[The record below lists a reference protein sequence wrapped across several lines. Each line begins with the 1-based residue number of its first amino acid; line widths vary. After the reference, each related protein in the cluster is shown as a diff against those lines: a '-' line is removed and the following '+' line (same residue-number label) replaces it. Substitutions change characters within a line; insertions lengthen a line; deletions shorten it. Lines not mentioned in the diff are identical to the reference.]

1 MINIKLINYLKT
13 KYSKK
18 IFYAKN
24 QRRYIEIV
32 QKLKNKIKT
41 GKKIR
46 VCFFVLHD
54 SIVSYKPL
62 YEKMLK
68 DKLFE
73 PFIVVV
79 PDISRGEKHLITY
92 YQHTY
97 QSLKKEYKNNVNPG
111 YNIKSKK
118 FYDYSD
124 KMDIVNFHD
133 PYDCVSHEYFKVKY
147 LLDKDILPFYITYSF
162 SVTKYFREK
171 IKLDPYN
178 LFWAIF
184 VENKYSLEELKKYQP
199 LKGKNAIVT
208 GYCKM
213 DNFPKYKQ
221 KNNSKQKTIILAPH
235 HTVIN
240 WKSLMISNFLEYSDF
255 FLKLPQLYPNIKFI
269 FRPHPLLRT
278 QLNRPDIWGE
288 KKTDKYFQKILST
301 PNMTYSDGGD
311 YFETFINSDAIIH
324 DSASFLAE
332 YLFTEKPECYI
343 LKNKKSIKK
352 WFMPIGQKCLKH
364 CYKAYSQSDIINFID
379 NVVLKGKDPLKQKR
393 IKFVNSKLKINYP
406 NSSDTILNYIKQ
418 KILND

>member
-1 MINIKLINYLKT
+1 MFIPKIIKNILGVYKR
-13 KYSKK
+13 KK
-18 IFYAKN
+18 IYITN
-24 QRRYIEIV
+24 QNKYKKIIRNINCR
-32 QKLKNKIKT
+32 LKQN
-41 GKKIR
+41 KKIR
-46 VCFFVLHD
+46 VGFLVMLD

-62 YEKMLK
+62 YKKMLK
-68 DKLFE
+68 DDLFT
-73 PFIVVV
+73 PSIIVI
-79 PDISRGEKHLITY
+79 PDTSRGERHLNKNFLQTY
-92 YQHTY
+92 N
-97 QSLKKEYKNNVNPG
+97 SLKKEFKNVCKG
-111 YNIKSKK
+111 YEIKNKK
-118 FYDYSD
+118 FVDFSTKLD
-124 KMDIVNFHD
+124 MIHFHS
-133 PYDCVSHEYFKVKY
+133 PYDETSHPFFTVKY
-147 LLDKDILPFYITYSF
+147 FLSKNVLPFYISYSF
-162 SVTKYFREK
+162 SVTNYFKEK
-171 IKLDPYN
+171 IKLDTYS
-178 LFWAIF
+178 LFWKIF
-184 VENKYSLEELKKYQP
+184 IENKYCLKELKKHQQIH
-199 LKGKNAIVT
+199 GKNAVVT

-213 DNFPKYKQ
+213 DDFPKYK
-221 KNNSKQKTIILAPH
+221 KIRKKEKTIILAPH

-393 IKFVNSKLKINYP
+393 IKFVNSELKINYP